1 MKKIRING
9 IVFHKHDIACLIDM
23 IAPLSC
29 ASVIYQHLTY
39 QELCEMLYRQICL
52 KGKKDSLKFIIEW
65 NGNIAPF

>member
-9 IVFHKHDIACLIDM
+9 LVFHKYDIACLIDR

-29 ASVIYQHLTY
+29 ATRIYKYLTY

-52 KGKKDSLKFIIEW
+52 KGLKDRLTLIEW